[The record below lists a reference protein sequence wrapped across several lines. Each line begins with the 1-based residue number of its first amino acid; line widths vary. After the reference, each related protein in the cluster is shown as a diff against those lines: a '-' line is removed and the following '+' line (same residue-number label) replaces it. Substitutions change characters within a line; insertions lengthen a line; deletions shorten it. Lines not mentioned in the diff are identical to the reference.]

1 MSDIKYKTGHVGLN
15 VTNLSSSKSFYEKIF
30 GFDTIA
36 ESPRGDKRFAFLGYG
51 SEILLTL
58 WQQSGGTFGARN
70 PGLHHLSFS
79 VPTLE
84 DVENAEAALKYLGAK
99 FEYEGVVPHRE
110 GAASGGIFFEDP
122 DGIRLEIYTAG
133 VPSETDAPHGEAP
146 TCGFF

>member
-1 MSDIKYKTGHVGLN
+1 MSDIRFTTGHVGLN
-15 VTNLSSSKSFYEKIF
+15 VTDLTRSKAFYEKVF

-36 ESPRGDKRFAFLGYG
+36 ENPPGDKKFAFLGYG
-51 SEILLTL
+51 NEILVTL
-58 WQQSGGTFGARN
+58 WQQSEGTFGPGS

-99 FEYEGVVPHRE
+99 FEYDGVVPHRE

-122 DGIRLEIYTAG
+122 DGIRLEIFTVG
-133 VPSETDAPHGEAP
+133 VPSETEAPHGEAP
-146 TCGFF
+146 SCGFF